1 MRESGP
7 FLSIFS
13 FYLFFFFSFFC
24 RFFLFFCFFFF
35 LLFFLS
41 WPPTTPAT
49 KNNAPSFTAQRTCKP
64 KFVWD
69 KNSCSFHNS
78 RWREEYCFHQ
88 DLRRLFAL
96 RSFLEI
102 GFRLSSLEVRIAYC
116 LGTSGI
122 GVFGWNGETAIIA
135 LIRISGIITFFS
147 FFYWQP
153 RELPLMILWKV
164 IYDFLK
170 VKADSVEL
178 SYFDKLMDVTS
189 ETVNVNIRALSRIFC
204 KTVPA

>member
-1 MRESGP
+1 MDP
-7 FLSIFS
+7 FF
-13 FYLFFFFSFFC
+13 LFFLFIYFSFFL
-24 RFFLFFCFFFF
+24 FLSVFLFFCFFFF

-41 WPPTTPAT
+41 WPPTAPAT
-49 KNNAPSFTAQRTCKP
+49 KTMRRASQPSALVNQNLYET
-64 KFVWD
+64 

-78 RWREEYCFHQ
+78 RWREEHCFHQ

-102 GFRLSSLEVRIAYC
+102 GFRLSSPEVRIAYC

-153 RELPLMILWKV
+153 REPPLV
-164 IYDFLK
+164 F
-170 VKADSVEL
+170 VG
-178 SYFDKLMDVTS
+178 
-189 ETVNVNIRALSRIFC
+189 
-204 KTVPA
+204 

>member
-13 FYLFFFFSFFC
+13 FYLFFFFSFSVGFS
-24 RFFLFFCFFFF
+24 FFLFFLF
-35 LLFFLS
+35 LVVLS
-41 WPPTTPAT
+41 FVASDRPSH

-102 GFRLSSLEVRIAYC
+102 GFRLSSPEVRIAYC

-153 RELPLMILWKV
+153 REPPLVFVGWFAHYALEV
-164 IYDFLK
+164 E
-170 VKADSVEL
+170 ADSVEDRK
-178 SYFDKLMDVTS
+178 SV
-189 ETVNVNIRALSRIFC
+189 V
-204 KTVPA
+204 